1 MGRKLV
7 AVFLM
12 LVFVVAT
19 LQIREAEA
27 DSREE
32 FINRCTDRCS
42 KVLFRDF
49 CRAVCVSMKEENGNG
64 EIPAGNI

>member
-7 AVFLM
+7 AVFLI
-12 LVFVVAT
+12 LVFVVAA

-32 FINRCTDRCS
+32 YVKRCTDRCS
-42 KVLFRDF
+42 RLFFRDF
-49 CRAVCVSMKEENGNG
+49 CQVFCMSAKEENAYGQ
-64 EIPAGNI
+64 IPAGNI

>member
-12 LVFVVAT
+12 LVFVVAA

-32 FINRCTDRCS
+32 YVNRCTERCS
-42 KVLFRDF
+42 RLFFRDLCQAF
-49 CRAVCVSMKEENGNG
+49 CVSANEENGNG
-64 EIPAGNI
+64 QIPAGNI